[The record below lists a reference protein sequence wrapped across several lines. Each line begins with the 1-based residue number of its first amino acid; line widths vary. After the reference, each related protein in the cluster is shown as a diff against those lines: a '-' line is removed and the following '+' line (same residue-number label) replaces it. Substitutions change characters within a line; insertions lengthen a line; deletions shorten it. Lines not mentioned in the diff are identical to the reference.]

1 MDVSFERV
9 ATGKDEWLT
18 PPDIIRSLGEFDL
31 DPCAPIVRPW
41 RTARRHYT
49 IKDNGLKK
57 KWFGRIW
64 CNPPYGRETG
74 KWLERMAEH
83 GNGIAL
89 IFARTETANFFRY
102 IWPSA
107 SGIMFLKGRL
117 VFHNVDGSRPD
128 NSAGA
133 PSCLI
138 AYGSAN
144 ARILRD
150 SCLDGK
156 FLSMQPGGRYRGQ

>member
-1 MDVSFERV
+1 MDVSFERAV
-9 ATGKDEWLT
+9 AGKDEWLT
-18 PPDIIRSLGEFDL
+18 PPDIIRSLGDFDL
-31 DPCAPIVRPW
+31 DPCAPIIRPW
-41 RTARRHYT
+41 STAKRHYT
-49 IKDNGLKK
+49 IEDDGLRK
-57 KWFGRIW
+57 KWSGRVW

-74 KWLERMAEH
+74 KWLARMAEH
-83 GNGIAL
+83 NNGIVL

-102 IWPSA
+102 IWPAA

-117 VFHNVDGSRPD
+117 VFHHVDGSKFF

-138 AYGSAN
+138 AYGRDN

-150 SCLDGK
+150 SGLDGK
-156 FLSMQPGGRYRGQ
+156 FLFI